1 MIESKYGLYKCW
13 PCLCEVCTRIGCP
26 KHQRHSDRLN
36 HRLTMQRRESCPTVK
51 CDWFTHR
58 EKIRVYRVRRR
69 QTHRD
74 LTADLLLRIL
84 SRLADGEGGEGATG
98 NKGN

>member
-1 MIESKYGLYKCW
+1 
-13 PCLCEVCTRIGCP
+13 
-26 KHQRHSDRLN
+26 
-36 HRLTMQRRESCPTVK
+36 MQRRESCPTVK

-84 SRLADGEGGEGATG
+84 SRLADGEGGEGG
-98 NKGN
+98 NWK